1 MGQNQSKTLKQVGSK
16 TTDLINGIIVQIDD
30 ILDLDLTIMKI
41 RTEEKK
47 MHKAIIFIGG
57 VAVGSFVTWRLLK
70 EKYIRQT
77 QEEIN
82 EVREHYRK
90 KKESEEVTVDS
101 NGATETNEKPDL
113 IAYAAKLTKNGY
125 IDYTNPK
132 SLVKATGDMIDA
144 VVQKDNEESL
154 DPVILNDPSYQ
165 PPYIISPEDF
175 AIDDEYTIVNLNYY
189 IDGVLTDEDDHIV
202 ENVDDVVGLENLN
215 HMGEYEDDALHI
227 RNENYKCEY
236 EILLSRRLYHD
247 TMEVN

>member
-1 MGQNQSKTLKQVGSK
+1 
-16 TTDLINGIIVQIDD
+16 
-30 ILDLDLTIMKI
+30 
-41 RTEEKK
+41 

-101 NGATETNEKPDL
+101 NGTTETNEKPDL
-113 IAYAAKLTKNGY
+113 IEYAAKLTKNGY

-132 SLVKATGDMIDA
+132 SLVKATGDMIDTVA
-144 VVQKDNEESL
+144 QKDNEESS

>member
-1 MGQNQSKTLKQVGSK
+1 MYNV
-16 TTDLINGIIVQIDD
+16 
-30 ILDLDLTIMKI
+30 
-41 RTEEKK
+41 
-47 MHKAIIFIGG
+47 IIFIGG
-57 VAVGSFVTWRLLK
+57 VAAGSFVTWRLLK

-132 SLVKATGDMIDA
+132 NLVKATGDTIDA
-144 VVQKDNEESL
+144 VIQKTNEESL

-189 IDGVLTDEDDHIV
+189 IDGVLTDEDDNIV

-247 TMEVN
+247 TTEVN

>member
-1 MGQNQSKTLKQVGSK
+1 M
-16 TTDLINGIIVQIDD
+16 DLINGIIVQIDD
-30 ILDLDLTIMKI
+30 ILDLALTIMRI
-41 RTEEKK
+41 HTEEKK
-47 MHKAIIFIGG
+47 MYKVIIFIGG
-57 VAVGSFVTWRLLK
+57 VAAGSFVTWRLLK

-101 NGATETNEKPDL
+101 NGVTETNEKPDL
-113 IAYAAKLTKNGY
+113 IAYAAKLTKKGY
-125 IDYTNPK
+125 IDYTDPK
-132 SLVKATGDMIDA
+132 SIVKATGDTIDA
-144 VVQKDNEESL
+144 VVQKTNEESL

-189 IDGVLTDEDDHIV
+189 IDGVLTDEDDNIV

-247 TMEVN
+247 TTEVN

>member
-1 MGQNQSKTLKQVGSK
+1 MSIRIALAGNPNCGK
-16 TTDLINGIIVQIDD
+16 TTLFN
-30 ILDLDLTIMKI
+30 LLTGSDC
-41 RTEEKK
+41 
-47 MHKAIIFIGG
+47 H
-57 VAVGSFVTWRLLK
+57 VGNWPG
-70 EKYIRQT
+70 
-77 QEEIN
+77 
-82 EVREHYRK
+82 
-90 KKESEEVTVDS
+90 VTVDKRS
-101 NGATETNEKPDL
+101 GIIKSLHGAELVDLPGIYSLRTLSDEEGAALGFLINEKPDL

-132 SLVKATGDMIDA
+132 SLVKATGDTIDA
-144 VVQKDNEESL
+144 VVQKTNEESL

-189 IDGVLTDEDDHIV
+189 IDGVLTDEDDNIV

-247 TMEVN
+247 TTEVN

>member
-1 MGQNQSKTLKQVGSK
+1 
-16 TTDLINGIIVQIDD
+16 
-30 ILDLDLTIMKI
+30 
-41 RTEEKK
+41 
-47 MHKAIIFIGG
+47 MHKVIIFIGG
-57 VAVGSFVTWRLLK
+57 VAAGSFVTWRLLK

-101 NGATETNEKPDL
+101 NGSTETNEKPDL

-125 IDYTNPK
+125 IDYTDPK
-132 SLVKATGDMIDA
+132 SIVKATGDTIDA
-144 VVQKDNEESL
+144 VVQQTNEESL

-189 IDGVLTDEDDHIV
+189 IDGVLTDEDDNIV

-247 TMEVN
+247 TTEVN

>member
-1 MGQNQSKTLKQVGSK
+1 
-16 TTDLINGIIVQIDD
+16 
-30 ILDLDLTIMKI
+30 
-41 RTEEKK
+41 

-101 NGATETNEKPDL
+101 NGTTETNEKPDL
-113 IAYAAKLTKNGY
+113 IEYAAKLTKKGY
-125 IDYTNPK
+125 IDYTDPK
-132 SLVKATGDMIDA
+132 SIVKTTGNTIDA
-144 VVQKDNEESL
+144 VVQKANEESL

-189 IDGVLTDEDDHIV
+189 IDGVLTDEDDNIV

-247 TMEVN
+247 TTEVN

>member
-1 MGQNQSKTLKQVGSK
+1 
-16 TTDLINGIIVQIDD
+16 
-30 ILDLDLTIMKI
+30 
-41 RTEEKK
+41 
-47 MHKAIIFIGG
+47 MHKVIIFIGG
-57 VAVGSFVTWRLLK
+57 VAAGSFVTWRLLK

-101 NGATETNEKPDL
+101 NGTTETNEKPDL
-113 IAYAAKLTKNGY
+113 IAYAAKLTNNGY

-144 VVQKDNEESL
+144 VVQKDNEESS

-247 TMEVN
+247 TTEVN

>member
-1 MGQNQSKTLKQVGSK
+1 
-16 TTDLINGIIVQIDD
+16 
-30 ILDLDLTIMKI
+30 
-41 RTEEKK
+41 

-113 IAYAAKLTKNGY
+113 IEYAAKLTKNGY

-132 SLVKATGDMIDA
+132 SLDKATGDMIDA

-189 IDGVLTDEDDHIV
+189 IDGVLTDEDDNIV
-202 ENVDDVVGLENLN
+202 ANVDDVVGLENLN

-247 TMEVN
+247 TTEVN

>member
-1 MGQNQSKTLKQVGSK
+1 MY
-16 TTDLINGIIVQIDD
+16 
-30 ILDLDLTIMKI
+30 
-41 RTEEKK
+41 
-47 MHKAIIFIGG
+47 KAIIFIGG
-57 VAVGSFVTWRLLK
+57 VAAGSFVTWRLLK

-101 NGATETNEKPDL
+101 NGTTETNEKPDL

-144 VVQKDNEESL
+144 LVQKDNEESS

-189 IDGVLTDEDDHIV
+189 IDGVLTDEDDNIV

>member
-1 MGQNQSKTLKQVGSK
+1 
-16 TTDLINGIIVQIDD
+16 
-30 ILDLDLTIMKI
+30 
-41 RTEEKK
+41 
-47 MHKAIIFIGG
+47 MHKAIIFISG

-101 NGATETNEKPDL
+101 NGTTETNEKPDL
-113 IAYAAKLTKNGY
+113 IAYAAKLTKNSY

-144 VVQKDNEESL
+144 VVQKTNEESL

-165 PPYIISPEDF
+165 PPYIISPNDF

-189 IDGVLTDEDDHIV
+189 IDGVLTDEDDNIV

-247 TMEVN
+247 TTEVN

>member
-1 MGQNQSKTLKQVGSK
+1 
-16 TTDLINGIIVQIDD
+16 
-30 ILDLDLTIMKI
+30 
-41 RTEEKK
+41 

-57 VAVGSFVTWRLLK
+57 VAVGSLVTWRLLK

-90 KKESEEVTVDS
+90 KKELEEVTVDS
-101 NGATETNEKPDL
+101 NGTTETNEKPDL

-189 IDGVLTDEDDHIV
+189 IDGVLTDEDDNIV

-247 TMEVN
+247 TTEVN

>member
-1 MGQNQSKTLKQVGSK
+1 
-16 TTDLINGIIVQIDD
+16 
-30 ILDLDLTIMKI
+30 
-41 RTEEKK
+41 
-47 MHKAIIFIGG
+47 MHKVIIFISG
-57 VAVGSFVTWRLLK
+57 VAAGSFVTWRLLK

-101 NGATETNEKPDL
+101 NGTTETNEKPDL

-125 IDYTNPK
+125 IDYTDPK
-132 SLVKATGDMIDA
+132 SIVKATGDTIDA
-144 VVQKDNEESL
+144 VVQKTNEESL

-189 IDGVLTDEDDHIV
+189 IDGVLTDEDDNIV

-247 TMEVN
+247 TTEVN

>member
-1 MGQNQSKTLKQVGSK
+1 MYKV
-16 TTDLINGIIVQIDD
+16 
-30 ILDLDLTIMKI
+30 
-41 RTEEKK
+41 
-47 MHKAIIFIGG
+47 IIFIGG

-113 IAYAAKLTKNGY
+113 IEYAAKLTKNGY

-132 SLVKATGDMIDA
+132 SLAKATGDMIDA

-189 IDGVLTDEDDHIV
+189 IDGVLTDEDDNIV

-247 TMEVN
+247 TTEVN

>member
-1 MGQNQSKTLKQVGSK
+1 
-16 TTDLINGIIVQIDD
+16 
-30 ILDLDLTIMKI
+30 
-41 RTEEKK
+41 

-113 IAYAAKLTKNGY
+113 IEYAAKLTKNGY

-132 SLVKATGDMIDA
+132 SIVKATGDTIDA
-144 VVQKDNEESL
+144 VVQKANEESL
-154 DPVILNDPSYQ
+154 DPVILNDPLYQ

-189 IDGVLTDEDDHIV
+189 IDGVLTDEDDNIV

-247 TMEVN
+247 TTEVN

>member
-1 MGQNQSKTLKQVGSK
+1 
-16 TTDLINGIIVQIDD
+16 
-30 ILDLDLTIMKI
+30 
-41 RTEEKK
+41 
-47 MHKAIIFIGG
+47 MHKAIIFISG

-101 NGATETNEKPDL
+101 NGSTETNEKPDL

-125 IDYTNPK
+125 IDYTDPK
-132 SLVKATGDMIDA
+132 SIVKATGDTIDA
-144 VVQKDNEESL
+144 VVQKTNEESL

-175 AIDDEYTIVNLNYY
+175 ALDDEYTIVNLNYY
-189 IDGVLTDEDDHIV
+189 IDGVLTDEDDNIV

-247 TMEVN
+247 TTEVN

>member
-1 MGQNQSKTLKQVGSK
+1 MYKV
-16 TTDLINGIIVQIDD
+16 
-30 ILDLDLTIMKI
+30 
-41 RTEEKK
+41 
-47 MHKAIIFIGG
+47 IIFIGG
-57 VAVGSFVTWRLLK
+57 VAAGSFVTWRLLK

-113 IAYAAKLTKNGY
+113 IAYAAKLTKKGY
-125 IDYTNPK
+125 IDYTDPK
-132 SLVKATGDMIDA
+132 SIVKATGDTIDA
-144 VVQKDNEESL
+144 VVQKTNEESL

-189 IDGVLTDEDDHIV
+189 IDGVLTDEDDNIV

-247 TMEVN
+247 TTEVN

>member
-1 MGQNQSKTLKQVGSK
+1 
-16 TTDLINGIIVQIDD
+16 
-30 ILDLDLTIMKI
+30 
-41 RTEEKK
+41 
-47 MHKAIIFIGG
+47 MHKAIIFISG

-101 NGATETNEKPDL
+101 NGTTETNEKPDL

-144 VVQKDNEESL
+144 VVQKTNEESL

-189 IDGVLTDEDDHIV
+189 IDGVLTDEDDNIV

-247 TMEVN
+247 TTEVN

>member
-1 MGQNQSKTLKQVGSK
+1 
-16 TTDLINGIIVQIDD
+16 
-30 ILDLDLTIMKI
+30 
-41 RTEEKK
+41 
-47 MHKAIIFIGG
+47 MHKVIIFIGG
-57 VAVGSFVTWRLLK
+57 VAAGSFVTWRLLK

-101 NGATETNEKPDL
+101 NGTTETNEKPDL

-125 IDYTNPK
+125 IDYTDPK
-132 SLVKATGDMIDA
+132 SIVKATGDTIDA
-144 VVQKDNEESL
+144 VVQKTNEESL

-189 IDGVLTDEDDHIV
+189 IDGVLTDEDDNIV

-247 TMEVN
+247 TTEVN

>member
-1 MGQNQSKTLKQVGSK
+1 
-16 TTDLINGIIVQIDD
+16 
-30 ILDLDLTIMKI
+30 
-41 RTEEKK
+41 
-47 MHKAIIFIGG
+47 MHKAIIFISG

-101 NGATETNEKPDL
+101 NGSTETNEKPDL

-125 IDYTNPK
+125 IDYTDPK
-132 SLVKATGDMIDA
+132 SIVKATGDTIDA
-144 VVQKDNEESL
+144 VVQKTNEESL

-175 AIDDEYTIVNLNYY
+175 AIDDEYTTVNLNYY
-189 IDGVLTDEDDHIV
+189 IDGVLTDEDDNIV

-247 TMEVN
+247 TTEVN

>member
-1 MGQNQSKTLKQVGSK
+1 
-16 TTDLINGIIVQIDD
+16 
-30 ILDLDLTIMKI
+30 
-41 RTEEKK
+41 

-101 NGATETNEKPDL
+101 NGTTETNEKPDL
-113 IAYAAKLTKNGY
+113 IEYAAKLTKKGY
-125 IDYTNPK
+125 IDYTDPK
-132 SLVKATGDMIDA
+132 SIVKATGNTIDA
-144 VVQKDNEESL
+144 VVQKANEESL

-189 IDGVLTDEDDHIV
+189 IDGVLTDEDDNIV

-247 TMEVN
+247 TTEVN

>member
-1 MGQNQSKTLKQVGSK
+1 
-16 TTDLINGIIVQIDD
+16 
-30 ILDLDLTIMKI
+30 
-41 RTEEKK
+41 
-47 MHKAIIFIGG
+47 MHKAIIFISG

-101 NGATETNEKPDL
+101 NGSTETNEKPDL

-125 IDYTNPK
+125 IDYTDPK
-132 SLVKATGDMIDA
+132 SIVKATGDMTDA
-144 VVQKDNEESL
+144 VVQKTNEESL

-189 IDGVLTDEDDHIV
+189 IDGVLTDEDDNIV

-247 TMEVN
+247 TTEVN

>member
-1 MGQNQSKTLKQVGSK
+1 
-16 TTDLINGIIVQIDD
+16 
-30 ILDLDLTIMKI
+30 
-41 RTEEKK
+41 

-101 NGATETNEKPDL
+101 NGVTETNEKPDL
-113 IAYAAKLTKNGY
+113 IEYAAKLTKNGY

-132 SLVKATGDMIDA
+132 SLVKATGDMVDA

-247 TMEVN
+247 TTEVN

>member
-1 MGQNQSKTLKQVGSK
+1 MWRDAIEHRNAIWWFGFNHY
-16 TTDLINGIIVQIDD
+16 DD
-30 ILDLDLTIMKI
+30 PY
-41 RTEEKK
+41 RGEK
-47 MHKAIIFIGG
+47 MYKAIIFIGG

-101 NGATETNEKPDL
+101 NGATETNKKPDL

-125 IDYTNPK
+125 IDYTDPK
-132 SLVKATGDMIDA
+132 SLVKATGDMVDTVA
-144 VVQKDNEESL
+144 QKDNEESS

-165 PPYIISPEDF
+165 PPYIISPDDF
-175 AIDDEYTIVNLNYY
+175 AIDDDYTIVNLNYY

-215 HMGEYEDDALHI
+215 HMGEYKDDALHI

-247 TMEVN
+247 TTEVN

>member
-1 MGQNQSKTLKQVGSK
+1 
-16 TTDLINGIIVQIDD
+16 
-30 ILDLDLTIMKI
+30 
-41 RTEEKK
+41 

-57 VAVGSFVTWRLLK
+57 VAVGSLVTWRLLK

-132 SLVKATGDMIDA
+132 SLVKATGDMADA

-247 TMEVN
+247 TTEVN

>member
-1 MGQNQSKTLKQVGSK
+1 M
-16 TTDLINGIIVQIDD
+16 DLINGIIVQIDD
-30 ILDLDLTIMKI
+30 ILDLALTIMRI

-47 MHKAIIFIGG
+47 MYKVIIFIGG
-57 VAVGSFVTWRLLK
+57 VAAGSFVTWRLLK

-113 IAYAAKLTKNGY
+113 IEYAAKLTKKGY
-125 IDYTNPK
+125 IDYTDPK
-132 SLVKATGDMIDA
+132 SIVKATGDTIDA
-144 VVQKDNEESL
+144 VVQKANEESL

-189 IDGVLTDEDDHIV
+189 IDGVLTDEDDNIV

-247 TMEVN
+247 TTEVN

>member
-1 MGQNQSKTLKQVGSK
+1 
-16 TTDLINGIIVQIDD
+16 
-30 ILDLDLTIMKI
+30 
-41 RTEEKK
+41 
-47 MHKAIIFIGG
+47 MHKVIIFIGG
-57 VAVGSFVTWRLLK
+57 VAAGSFVTWRLLK

-113 IAYAAKLTKNGY
+113 IEYAAKLTKNGY

-132 SLVKATGDMIDA
+132 SLVKTTGDMIDA

-189 IDGVLTDEDDHIV
+189 IDGVLTDEDDNIV

-247 TMEVN
+247 TTEVN

>member
-1 MGQNQSKTLKQVGSK
+1 
-16 TTDLINGIIVQIDD
+16 
-30 ILDLDLTIMKI
+30 
-41 RTEEKK
+41 

-113 IAYAAKLTKNGY
+113 IEYAAKLTKNGY

-132 SLVKATGDMIDA
+132 SLVKTTGDIIDTVA
-144 VVQKDNEESL
+144 QKDNEKSS

-189 IDGVLTDEDDHIV
+189 IDGVLTDEDDNIV

-247 TMEVN
+247 TTEVN

>member
-1 MGQNQSKTLKQVGSK
+1 
-16 TTDLINGIIVQIDD
+16 
-30 ILDLDLTIMKI
+30 
-41 RTEEKK
+41 

-113 IAYAAKLTKNGY
+113 IEYAAKLTKKGY
-125 IDYTNPK
+125 IDYTDPK
-132 SLVKATGDMIDA
+132 SIVKATGDTIDA
-144 VVQKDNEESL
+144 VVQKANEESL

-189 IDGVLTDEDDHIV
+189 IDGVLTDEDDNIV

-247 TMEVN
+247 TTEVN

>member
-1 MGQNQSKTLKQVGSK
+1 
-16 TTDLINGIIVQIDD
+16 
-30 ILDLDLTIMKI
+30 
-41 RTEEKK
+41 
-47 MHKAIIFIGG
+47 MHKAIIFISG

-101 NGATETNEKPDL
+101 NGTTETNEKPDL
-113 IAYAAKLTKNGY
+113 IEYAAKLTKNGY

-132 SLVKATGDMIDA
+132 SLVKATGDMIDTVA
-144 VVQKDNEESL
+144 QKDNEESS

-247 TMEVN
+247 TTEVN